1 MNIKVTPGQKVFI
14 PIVLLICALSDAFA
28 EGNATGFLTL
38 TEAEQ
43 HALESD
49 PVIAQFQA
57 QTAALS
63 ERAVAE
69 GQLPDP
75 ELSLGI
81 AEVPLNNFD
90 LGDHEDTEV
99 RLGLSQTFPAG
110 RTLKYRSERMSSM
123 ANAEKARVMN
133 QRLLVLREVRNT
145 YVELYYQ
152 QEARRILEL
161 NRDLFGEMVDITE
174 RQYAEGRDN
183 QHDVIRAQLELSLIE
198 DRIEETRGE
207 IAIARAELAKWVT
220 ITHAA
225 RPLPPEFPALAEPP
239 ALDEISARLPEHP
252 LLAIED
258 AVIDGAQKSVAIANE
273 QYKPQWMLD
282 FMLSDNTASDFD
294 LQTGPDFAGV
304 ILRMSLPIFTDKRQD
319 RQLAASEQEAV
330 AARYGRADRLRELIR
345 LAEGEYANLERLER
359 RLELYRSRAVIE
371 AEQTQEAVFNAYQ
384 SDLADFETLVR
395 TRVLALETELEMLRV
410 RADSAKSRI
419 NLLYLRGE
427 PL

>member
-1 MNIKVTPGQKVFI
+1 M
-14 PIVLLICALSDAFA
+14 
-28 EGNATGFLTL
+28 
-38 TEAEQ
+38 
-43 HALESD
+43 
-49 PVIAQFQA
+49 
-57 QTAALS
+57 
-63 ERAVAE
+63 
-69 GQLPDP
+69 
-75 ELSLGI
+75 
-81 AEVPLNNFD
+81 
-90 LGDHEDTEV
+90 
-99 RLGLSQTFPAG
+99 
-110 RTLKYRSERMSSM
+110 
-123 ANAEKARVMN
+123 
-133 QRLLVLREVRNT
+133 
-145 YVELYYQ
+145 VE
-152 QEARRILEL
+152 
-161 NRDLFGEMVDITE
+161 ITE

-198 DRIEETRGE
+198 NRIEETRGE

-225 RPLPPEFPALAEPP
+225 RPLPQEFPALAEPP
-239 ALDEISARLPEHP
+239 ELDEISAQLPEHP

-304 ILRMSLPIFTDKRQD
+304 MLRMSLPIFTDKRQD

-395 TRVLALETELEMLRV
+395 TRVLALETVLEMLRV